1 MLQTREVVD
10 FADEDAQVVFVLF
23 FALFSTQGLDDRG
36 PIILLVTYEI
46 GRTETTRIQL
56 RFDDPLPKPLGEFR
70 RSLSGWHGA
79 ILSANEALF

>member
-23 FALFSTQGLDDRG
+23 FALFSAQGLDDGG

-46 GRTETTRIQL
+46 SRTEATRIEFG
-56 RFDDPLPKPLGEFR
+56 FDDPFPEVLWEF
-70 RSLSGWHGA
+70 
-79 ILSANEALF
+79 